1 MANAWREHVKK
12 TMVKMKAE
20 AKKGETVML
29 KDDLKEA
36 GKTYKKSGDAGVK
49 HHKTAKRKTA
59 KRKSS
64 KKKTAKRKSAKRKSA
79 KRKSHKKKH

>member
-20 AKKGETVML
+20 AKGETVML
-29 KDDLKEA
+29 KDVLKEA

-49 HHKTAKRKTA
+49 HHKTAKRKSS
-59 KRKSS
+59 KKKSS
-64 KKKTAKRKSAKRKSA
+64 KKKTAKRKSAKRKS
-79 KRKSHKKKH
+79 HKKNIK

>member
-20 AKKGETVML
+20 AKGKTVML
-29 KDDLKEA
+29 KDVLKEA

-49 HHKTAKRKTA
+49 HHMTAKRKSA

-64 KKKTAKRKSAKRKSA
+64 KKKSSKRKSA

>member
-29 KDDLKEA
+29 KDVLKAA
-36 GKTYKKSGDAGVK
+36 GKTYKKSGDVAVK
-49 HHKTAKRKTA
+49 HSKTTKKKTAKRKSS
-59 KRKSS
+59 KKKSS
-64 KKKTAKRKSAKRKSA
+64 KKKTAKRKSSKRKS
-79 KRKSHKKKH
+79 SKKKH

>member
-20 AKKGETVML
+20 AKGETVML
-29 KDDLKEA
+29 KEVLKEA

-49 HHKTAKRKTA
+49 HHKTAKRKSS
-59 KRKSS
+59 KKKSS
-64 KKKTAKRKSAKRKSA
+64 KKKTARRKSA

>member
-20 AKKGETVML
+20 AKGETVML
-29 KDDLKEA
+29 KDVLKEA

-49 HHKTAKRKTA
+49 HHKTAKRKSS
-59 KRKSS
+59 KKKSS
-64 KKKTAKRKSAKRKSA
+64 KKKTARRKSA